1 MLEIKEFPR
10 LKKSDCVTFKDGTR
24 QIEKTTMKMDGT
36 LGFVCKHC
44 HAENYIHNAKLSLE
58 TSGIELFVA
67 PEFTVLCGNCGYS
80 YNTREYIT
88 PNITQAVSALMKK
101 GYEVIH
107 ASEGTEQIDSDIL
120 TDTSPMVITFTYQ
133 DSVTIKQHP
142 PLSPWHFCFDSE
154 TGGAYCYIQCDRD
167 VPLSIAIPA
176 LMQWINNLLPDL
188 EFNLEF

>member
-1 MLEIKEFPR
+1 MSEIKEFPR
-10 LKKSDCVTFKDGTR
+10 LKRSDCIAFKDGTR
-24 QIEKTTMKMDGT
+24 QIEKATMKMDGT

-58 TSGIELFVA
+58 TSGIEITVA
-67 PEFTVLCGNCGYS
+67 PEFTVWCNNCGYS
-80 YNTREYIT
+80 YRTREYIT

-142 PLSPWHFCFDSE
+142 PLSPWYFCFDAE
-154 TGGAYCYIQCDRD
+154 TGAYCHIRCDRD
-167 VPLSIAIPA
+167 APLSIAIPA
-176 LMQWINNLLPDL
+176 LMRWINNLLPDQEIKL
-188 EFNLEF
+188 EF

>member
-1 MLEIKEFPR
+1 MSEIKEFPR
-10 LKKSDCVTFKDGTR
+10 LKRSDCIAFKDGTR
-24 QIEKTTMKMDGT
+24 QIEKATMKMDGT

-67 PEFTVLCGNCGYS
+67 PEFTVLCSNCGYS

-133 DSVTIKQHP
+133 DGVAIKQHP
-142 PLSPWHFCFDSE
+142 PLSPWYFCFDAE
-154 TGGAYCYIQCDRD
+154 TGAYCHIRCDRD
-167 VPLSIAIPA
+167 APLSIAIPA
-176 LMQWINNLLPDL
+176 LMRWINNLLPDQGIKL
-188 EFNLEF
+188 EF